1 MTADPQ
7 SRQPDAVQGAASNP
21 HTSAWV
27 SASAGSGKT
36 KVLTDRVL
44 RLLLNRVR
52 PHRIVCLTYTKIAA
66 AEMLDRIMRSLRLW
80 SDCPNAEL
88 DQRLRSLLGEVP
100 NDEQLALA
108 RRLYGILLN
117 SAHGLKIQTI
127 HSFCESLLGRFPI
140 EAGVPPNFK
149 IIDSLTASLLL
160 NRAKNGLISAVE
172 NEPLHPLKEHLTR
185 LIGTMGEWGFGFDNR
200 NAPLKLF
207 LEFKDDF
214 FALLAG
220 DGIDAWAEALAAELG
235 INPSSQEASLSRA
248 AMAEP
253 MLPVEQLRRTLPI
266 FAQGS
271 PTLDKQ
277 MGEALAGLLEQTPDQ
292 RITSFDSYAAILLT
306 QKGQPRANAPT
317 KGLLK
322 SHGEALEIIAREK
335 QRIHT
340 TALQLELLG
349 RYHNTVALMRVGG
362 AILQSY
368 QLLKQQQL
376 RLDFDDLI
384 LKTRTLLEMNN
395 GVSWVMYKLDQGI
408 DHLLVDEAQ
417 DSNEAQWAI
426 IAKIVEEFFTSDG
439 DPDPTRQN
447 RSVFIVGDRK
457 QSIYSFQGAEV
468 QAFDATALRFRRLA
482 ADYQIPWRGEDF
494 DFSFRSTPPIL
505 ELVDRVFNALP
516 KPNGVLLA
524 AEQTLRHQSQRR
536 DGAGQPLPAGRV
548 EIWPLIQTETP
559 AEPAEWEIPDQRN
572 PTFQEE
578 AILATLLVKRIR
590 YWLENRTPLPTSG
603 KPIAP
608 GDIMILV
615 QRRKTLAR
623 LLLRELKQAR
633 IPVAGADREQ
643 LGEVLAVKDIL
654 ALIQF
659 VILPND
665 DLTLA
670 ALLKSPLVGMS
681 EERLFDLAHHR
692 GPVQSLWDSLR
703 EKAGSHPDH
712 RAAVARLSDWLDHAD
727 FSPPLEFVSRVLTE
741 GEGRRRLL
749 HRLGTEMEEPI
760 AALLQ
765 LLQNYEDSETPSLQ
779 GFLSWFNS
787 GSSEIVRR
795 SDRARDEVRIMT
807 VHGAKGLQAPIVILP
822 DTTVEPR
829 SNSPVYWH
837 EKFGLLHFP
846 KSESESEPRIVTE
859 AREQRKE
866 LERHE
871 NHRLLY
877 VALTRAE
884 EWLILC
890 GHQKPSAGLAKP
902 SESPSDA
909 ESESAAE
916 PTVPSNWYELIQG
929 SCQDFGEAWSLQ
941 DDPAFATPEVQ
952 RLLATTLPAAV
963 PGRHYQGA
971 VPAGPVATTPTPLP
985 PEPQPSPE
993 PLPAWVSTRPAEP
1006 NPQFFPAPLRPSW
1019 EEVIPSPPP
1028 TAASILAAASASLP
1042 SAEAGN
1048 RPLSPFRRGNLIHR
1062 LLQFLPHLP
1071 SAERHPRMN
1080 RFLDQSPGP
1089 LSAEERH
1096 ALIAEVTSVLH
1107 HPDFAEVFAPHGLAE
1122 VPITGQIGK
1131 FQVNGRID
1139 RLVVTPSSVLLV
1151 DYKSD
1156 RHPPANL
1163 AAINP
1168 NYLKQIAAYRAIVQL
1183 LYPQQQIRIALL
1195 WTETPQLQEIPD
1207 ETLQPFAPL
1216 QD

>member
-1 MTADPQ
+1 MTRDPP
-7 SRQPDAVQGAASNP
+7 SRQPDAVQGAASSP
-21 HTSAWV
+21 ETSAWV
-27 SASAGSGKT
+27 AASAGSGKT

-66 AEMLDRIMRSLRLW
+66 SEMLDRIMRSLRLW
-80 SDCPNAEL
+80 SDCFDAEL
-88 DQRLRSLLGEVP
+88 EQRLHSLLGAAP
-100 NDEQLALA
+100 KDEQLVLA
-108 RRLYGILLN
+108 RKLYGILLN
-117 SAHGLKIQTI
+117 SASGLKIQTI

-149 IIDSLTASLLL
+149 IIDSLTAALLL

-172 NEPLHPLKEHLTR
+172 NEPDHPLKKDLAR

-207 LEFKDDF
+207 LEFKEQF
-214 FALLAG
+214 FALMAG
-220 DGIDAWAEALAAELG
+220 DGLGRWAETLAAELG
-235 INPSSQEASLSRA
+235 VDATLDEESLKLQAMSEAFFP
-248 AMAEP
+248 AEA
-253 MLPVEQLRRTLPI
+253 LRRTLPI

-271 PTLDKQ
+271 PTVDQKML
-277 MGEALAGLLEQTPDQ
+277 ESLTSFLEQSPDQ
-292 RITSFDSYAAILLT
+292 RITAFDGYAKILLT
-306 QKGQPRANAPT
+306 QAGTPRKDAPT

-322 SHGEALEIIAREK
+322 SHPGPLAIITSEK
-335 QRIHT
+335 QRIY
-340 TALQLELLG
+340 TATSQLGLHR

-482 ADYQIPWRGEDF
+482 ADYQIPWRGENF

-516 KPNGVLLA
+516 RPNGVLLA
-524 AEQTLRHQSQRR
+524 AEPTLRHHSQRR
-536 DGAGQPLPAGRV
+536 DTEDKPLPAGRV

-559 AEPAEWEIPDQRN
+559 AEPAEWEIPDHRN
-572 PTFQEE
+572 PTFAGE

-590 YWLENRTPLPTSG
+590 YWLDNRTPLPTSG

-623 LLLRELKQAR
+623 LILRELKQAR

-659 VILPND
+659 VILPTD

-670 ALLKSPLVGMS
+670 ALLKSPLVGLS
-681 EERLFDLAHHR
+681 EEGLFDLAHHR
-692 GPVQSLWDSLR
+692 SHGQSLWDSLR
-703 EKAGSHPDH
+703 AKAGSQPAYQ
-712 RAAVARLSDWLDHAD
+712 AAVTSLSDWLDHAD

-749 HRLGTEMEEPI
+749 QRLGTEMEEPI

-787 GSSEIVRR
+787 GSSEIVRK

-822 DTTVEPR
+822 DTTTEPR
-829 SNSPVYWH
+829 SNSAVYWH

-846 KSESESEPRIVTE
+846 KSDPEPRIVTE
-859 AREQRKE
+859 ARDRRKE
-866 LERHE
+866 LEKHE

-890 GHQKPSAGLAKP
+890 GHQKPS
-902 SESPSDA
+902 ESPSDA
-909 ESESAAE
+909 ENESAAE
-916 PTVPSNWYELIQG
+916 PTVPSNWYELIQA
-929 SCQDFGEAWSLQ
+929 SCQDFGEPWTLQ
-941 DDPAFATPEVQ
+941 EDPAFATPEVQ

-963 PGRHYQGA
+963 PGRLYQGA
-971 VPAGPVATTPTPLP
+971 TPAARAATAATPLP
-985 PEPQPSPE
+985 PEPPLAE
-993 PLPAWVSTRPAEP
+993 PLPAWVATRPAEP

-1028 TAASILAAASASLP
+1028 TAASILAAASASLSP
-1042 SAEAGN
+1042 ALAGN
-1048 RPLSPFRRGNLIHR
+1048 RRLSPFKRGNLIHR

-1071 SAERHPRMN
+1071 MTERHQRMN
-1080 RFLDQSPGP
+1080 QFLDQIPEP
-1089 LSAEERH
+1089 LTAEERS
-1096 ALIAEVTSVLH
+1096 ALLAEVTSVLH

-1156 RHPPANL
+1156 RHPPTNL

-1183 LYPQQQIRIALL
+1183 LYPNQQIRIALL

-1207 ETLQPFAPL
+1207 ETLQPFAPF